1 MLQKGGEFQ
10 SVANKFQLTV
20 ESNGEFNNSA
30 PEPKL
35 KSDPQ
40 ITPAAFKMTQQEPN
54 SDPIQSADGFAI
66 LHLAGVVEAR
76 ALTLDE
82 SKPKIV
88 DQIKN
93 QRTRETAATKGRE
106 AAEKL
111 KAALKSG
118 KPLPAALQEAGGLK
132 PEKIEPFII
141 ADES

>member
-66 LHLAGVVEAR
+66 LHLAGIVEAR
-76 ALTLDE
+76 PLTPDE
-82 SKPKIV
+82 AKQKIA
-88 DQIKN
+88 DQIKS
-93 QRTRETAATKGRE
+93 QRAREMASTKGRQAVE
-106 AAEKL
+106 VL
-111 KAALKSG
+111 RNALKSG
-118 KPLPAALQEAGGLK
+118 QALDRK
-132 PEKIEPFII
+132 
-141 ADES
+141 SVV